1 MYKVAVL
8 LSTYNGSKY
17 IKEQIDSILSQE
29 GVNID
34 IYIRDDGSTD
44 ETVNIIYEYK
54 SNNIFLTEGKNI
66 GVGNSFMELLYSVPE
81 IYDYY
86 AFADQDDV
94 WLPNKIEELTQF
106 LTKGDYDV
114 VTCNCALTDINL
126 NIIQNEYYTNKSPI
140 DKSVWGNLVKD
151 LWLGC
156 CIAFRREI
164 LLATLPFPKKAAA
177 HDLWI
182 ALYSQLHFKCGYYPK
197 VLQLYRRHENT
208 VSFAGGKSTHKLLYR
223 INYRLYLVYHLLIR
237 SIIKK
242 Q

>member
-86 AFADQDDV
+86 AFADQDDIWSEKKIRIAIEV
-94 WLPNKIEELTQF
+94 LQKNKKHLYASNQEL
-106 LTKGDYDV
+106 
-114 VTCNCALTDINL
+114 
-126 NIIQNEYYTNKSPI
+126 I
-140 DKSVWGNLVKD
+140 DKSG
-151 LWLGC
+151 
-156 CIAFRREI
+156 
-164 LLATLPFPKKAAA
+164 
-177 HDLWI
+177 
-182 ALYSQLHFKCGYYPK
+182 
-197 VLQLYRRHENT
+197 
-208 VSFAGGKSTHKLLYR
+208 
-223 INYRLYLVYHLLIR
+223 IN
-237 SIIKK
+237 
-242 Q
+242 